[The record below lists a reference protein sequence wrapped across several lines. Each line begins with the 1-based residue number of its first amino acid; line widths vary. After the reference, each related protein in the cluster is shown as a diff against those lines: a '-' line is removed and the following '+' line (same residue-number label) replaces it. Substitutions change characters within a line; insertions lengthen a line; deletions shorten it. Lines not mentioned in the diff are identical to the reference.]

1 MIDSQLKAQIFAIV
15 STAFL
20 VISYQNCSQKL
31 NFSNNAVNQYQ
42 KSNLENS
49 FQLKE
54 DEVLESK
61 FKTYTE
67 FDLLEKNPVV
77 ITVLSSPE
85 NGTFELLNH
94 ETGEFRYKP
103 KANYFGTD
111 QVQVIETLVNKPDQS
126 FKKTLY
132 FNIES
137 VDDGLEVKDP
147 VYHFDMNSPSKQIT
161 LNIVDSDNSKIT
173 TAFKD
178 YPTSSIIKSQYG
190 ILTKIDNMN
199 FTFTPAKDIRGT
211 AIINLLLTEVDP
223 RTNTKKIHE
232 VKIELIIG
240 NPFQNVNV
248 SLAVRGAGC
257 FMCHAKIN
265 SDFVTDFGGNDEWG
279 WNNELKHSSNRWM
292 DWAFYGDFQ
301 SIPTWSDF
309 TGSGL
314 DSSPVTGQIIT
325 GNYSLSNLKPK
336 TISDCG
342 FNGICTE
349 YKDQFPFLLRH
360 NPCYSE
366 NSATNNCS
374 VETIKDNKSRYFN
387 AGFKLNN
394 YFKNTNAAKNRFLS
408 STVAEY
414 LTRVEAEKSNRSVM
428 SIFENLVPTFPV
440 GVNYINGYQSIENYQ
455 PAKVSVA
462 KELYIGAPTASDIGL
477 SNNSYAYLKNDSSNG
492 IELVG
497 LVQRSDGHFEIQQ
510 SSQLRKIHPLT
521 KIQVYESVLQCDG
534 DLKLK
539 GNILLKN
546 LKLKTLNGCRLYVD
560 GIVYI
565 QGQILYE
572 QLNSDLNQNANLQIT
587 STEAIILGLKD
598 FSSTNSGCDEQAYRR
613 GYSSVGPLTARLVN
627 WATYHERPTMKVRSY
642 PEDAQGWDSSG
653 KLIYGSKNIN
663 VLSNKII
670 NGANNYNNY
679 FDARCLGADQISK
692 NGETDIHKLNFT
704 EVSYEKLLLNAPIV
718 QSGYKGSFKGII
730 IAEIALFSLDA
741 SKPFDFQFDPIFKT
755 VPILPLIQMD
765 KIFKVVF

>member
-1 MIDSQLKAQIFAIV
+1 MIDSQFKAKIFTIV
-15 STAFL
+15 SAAVL

-31 NFSNNAVNQYQ
+31 SFSNNAS
-42 KSNLENS
+42 KSYLTNS
-49 FQLKE
+49 SDNTFHLKE

-67 FDLLEKNPVV
+67 FDQLEKNPIAISV
-77 ITVLSSPE
+77 ISSPV
-85 NGTFELLNH
+85 NGTFELLNP
-94 ETGEFRYKP
+94 ENGQFRYKP
-103 KANYFGTD
+103 KANYFGSD
-111 QVQVIETLVNKPDQS
+111 QVQVVETLVNKPEQS

-132 FNIES
+132 FEIES

-147 VYHFDMNSPSKQIT
+147 IYHFDMNSSTSRFK
-161 LNIVDSDNSKIT
+161 LNIVDSDGSKVT
-173 TAFKD
+173 TSFKD
-178 YPTSSIIKSQYG
+178 YPNSLSITNEYG
-190 ILTKIDNMN
+190 KLTKANDLE
-199 FTFTPAKDIRGT
+199 FTFAPAKDIRGT
-211 AIINLLLTEVDP
+211 AVYTILLTETDP
-223 RTNTKKIHE
+223 KTNTKKIHT
-232 VKIELIIG
+232 VKLEIIIG
-240 NPFQNVNV
+240 NPFQNVNI
-248 SLAVRGAGC
+248 SLAIRGTGC

-265 SDFVTDFGGNDEWG
+265 SDFATDFGGNDEWS
-279 WNNELKHSSNRWM
+279 WNNELNHASQRWM
-292 DWAFYGDFQ
+292 DWAFYADFQ
-301 SIPTWSDF
+301 SIPTWSEF

-314 DSSPVTGQIIT
+314 DSTPVSGRIIT
-325 GNYSLSNLKPK
+325 GNYSLSNLKSK

-394 YFKNTNAAKNRFLS
+394 YFKNTTATKNRFLS

-428 SIFENLVPTFPV
+428 PIFENLVPTFPV
-440 GVNYINGYQSIENYQ
+440 GVNYINGYQSLENYQ

-477 SNNSYAYLKNDSSNG
+477 SNNTYTYLKNDSSNG
-492 IELVG
+492 IELAG

-560 GIVYI
+560 GSVFI

-572 QLNSDLNQNANLQIT
+572 QINPEVNQNANLQIT
-587 STEAIILGLKD
+587 STESIILGLKD
-598 FSSTNSGCDEQAYRR
+598 FTSSSTGCDEQAYKR
-613 GYSSVGPLTARLVN
+613 GYSSTGPLTARLIN
-627 WATYHERPTMKVRSY
+627 WATNEVRPTMKVRSY
-642 PEDAQGWDSSG
+642 PDDALGWDSSG
-653 KLIYGSKNIN
+653 KLIYGANN
-663 VLSNKII
+663 VNTLVNKIVK
-670 NGANNYNNY
+670 GANNYTNY
-679 FDARCLGADQISK
+679 FDARCLGADQIEK

-704 EVSYEKLLLNAPIV
+704 EISYEKLLLNAPIV

-730 IAEIALFSLDA
+730 IAEIALFSLDSA
-741 SKPFDFQFDPIFKT
+741 KPFDFQFDPIFKT
-755 VPILPLIQMD
+755 VPVFPLLQMD